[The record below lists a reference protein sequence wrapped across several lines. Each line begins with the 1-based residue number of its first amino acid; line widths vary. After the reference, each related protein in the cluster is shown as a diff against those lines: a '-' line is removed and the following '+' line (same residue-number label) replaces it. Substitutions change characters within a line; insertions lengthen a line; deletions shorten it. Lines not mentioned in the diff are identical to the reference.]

1 MTRPLR
7 VRLRTAAR
15 SSPRLAALYRGLR
28 GFVLGGPKT
37 DPGRASDRPGAEA
50 GVGQLRRATFVVS
63 PRTGYRLNLVVPTVD
78 GARTFGGIRTAL
90 DLFEAVGADA
100 AQRRIISVATSG
112 PAPTGGPPGYTEV
125 AAGDD
130 AVTDLQFVRLD
141 HAWAPLTI
149 RLDDVFVAT
158 FWTTAELVERI
169 RRWQAST
176 FGRAPTRSA
185 YVIQDYEP
193 GFYPWSAQSMI
204 ASETYRSTT
213 DTIAVFNTTILQDY
227 FHDVGVRFEREFAF
241 EPQIIPTLRG
251 AMDAPESSR
260 SKTIVVYGRPRTPR
274 NAFPA
279 IVDGLRAWRRADP
292 SAIDWQTVSVGQS
305 HPDVDLGVGEPLRSI
320 GKLDLD
326 GYASLLRES
335 AIGVSLMV
343 SPHPSYPPLEMAHL
357 GLLVLTN
364 RFANK
369 DLSRWHSNI
378 VATDDISA
386 DALAGRLSEL
396 CRRFE
401 ADPGVGAAGRAIETS
416 FISTGPTFPFARDLA
431 DALRA
436 GVDPPTD
443 AIAR

>member
-1 MTRPLR
+1 M
-7 VRLRTAAR
+7 AAR
-15 SSPRLAALYRGLR
+15 
-28 GFVLGGPKT
+28 
-37 DPGRASDRPGAEA
+37 GRASQRPPAEA
-50 GVGQLRRATFVVS
+50 GVGQLRRASFVVS
-63 PRTGYRLNLVVPTVD
+63 PRPGYRLNLVVPTVD

-90 DLFEAVGADA
+90 DLFEAVGAETA
-100 AQRRIISVATSG
+100 ERRVISVATHG
-112 PAPTGGPPGYTEV
+112 PAPISGPPGYTEV

-130 AVTDLQFVRLD
+130 PVTGLQFVRLD
-141 HAWAPLTI
+141 HAWAPLTV
-149 RLDDVFVAT
+149 RPDDVFVAT

-169 RRWQAST
+169 RAWQATT
-176 FGRAPTRSA
+176 FGSAPSRSA

-204 ASETYRSTT
+204 ASDTYRSTT
-213 DTIAVFNTTILQDY
+213 DTIAVFNTTMLQDY
-227 FHDVGVRFEREFAF
+227 FHERGVRFAREFAF
-241 EPQIIPTLRG
+241 EPRILPALRA
-251 AMDAPESSR
+251 AMDAPQSARSR
-260 SKTIVVYGRPRTPR
+260 AIVVYGRPRTPR

-292 SAIDWQTVSVGQS
+292 RAIDWQTVSVGQS
-305 HPDVDLGVGEPLRSI
+305 HPDIDLGIGDPLRSI

-364 RFANK
+364 GFANK

-378 VATDDISA
+378 VSTDDISA
-386 DALAGRLSEL
+386 DAIAARLSDL

-401 ADPGVGAAGRAIETS
+401 ADPQVGAEGRAIDTS
-416 FISTGPTFPFARDLA
+416 FISTGATFPFARDLA
-431 DALRA
+431 GALRTA
-436 GVDPPTD
+436 VDRPTGESPTVPDGTD
-443 AIAR
+443 ASVRPR